1 MVAVEHLTGFGMAKG
16 IAIGGYG
23 AMLRGKVGAFAARF
37 FVGDTQ
43 LSTKLFP
50 ESAMPGLFAV
60 NISQGVRYFMQQSVA
75 DEQWVFMQKAG
86 NKVAGKGYAAFRVM
100 ATAQAAHGAIP
111 PETPVG

>member
-16 IAIGGYG
+16 IAIGGGG

-50 ESAMPGLFAV
+50 ESAMSGLFAV
-60 NISQGVRYFMQQSVA
+60 NISQGVRYFMQQGMA
-75 DEQWVFMQKAG
+75 DELWGFMQKAV
-86 NKVAGKGYAAFRVM
+86 NKV
-100 ATAQAAHGAIP
+100 
-111 PETPVG
+111 E